1 MNTFQKA
8 LETNKKTKSVGAKK
22 KTMPTVEFSDK
33 EMNTAVSEFL
43 KSRQVE
49 KEAKA
54 EKEFHSNFIVEKVRT
69 IQDENA
75 FNGEFSKSYEVK
87 TSVGSVKFVMADKFS
102 VNPNDEEEI
111 RNILG
116 NEFNSLME
124 EKVEVKLKESVM
136 NNTELQKKLM
146 KLIGNNFDEF
156 FEVTSTLTTK
166 EGFDE
171 KVYEKVD
178 KSKMDELRTYVKQ
191 SKPSIR

>member
-87 TSVGSVKFVMADKFS
+87 TSVGSVKFVTADKFS
-102 VNPNDEEEI
+102 VNPNDEKEI
-111 RNILG
+111 RNLLG
-116 NEFNSLME
+116 NEFDSLME